1 MDSSVDKPLTSR
13 RIAVTRA
20 RHQARTLADRIEALG
35 GRVIEFPTVEIRPLP
50 FDVEERP
57 TFDWIVFTSANA
69 ARMFAGGLRSQDRAV
84 EEFRRTKVCVVGP
97 ATGIAARAEG
107 FRTDLM
113 PEKFIAEGVA
123 EAFGAHEIRGKRFL
137 LPRAN
142 MAREFLPRVLSK
154 MGADV
159 TELIVYATRC
169 SKVSDA
175 EVERFIAAAPDAVT
189 FTSSSTASN
198 FVRILGRPRIEK
210 RLRGV
215 AFASI
220 GPETTKAA
228 TAAGIRVSIEAKHHD
243 VEGLVEALAQWAA
256 GPR

>member
-1 MDSSVDKPLTSR
+1 MDFLVDKPLAGR

-50 FDVEERP
+50 FEVEEGP

-69 ARMFAGGLRSQDRAV
+69 ARMFAGGLRSQNRAV
-84 EEFRRTKVCVVGP
+84 EEFRRAKVCVVGP
-97 ATGIAARAEG
+97 ATGMAARAAG
-107 FRTDLM
+107 FRADLM
-113 PEKFIAEGVA
+113 PENFIAEGVA
-123 EAFGAHEIRGKRFL
+123 EAFSGRDIRGKRFL

-142 MAREFLPRVLSK
+142 IARPFLPQVLRK

-159 TELIVYATRC
+159 TELVVYETRC
-169 SKVSDA
+169 PNVSDA
-175 EVERFIAAAPDAVT
+175 EVERFIAAVPDAVT
-189 FTSSSTASN
+189 FTSSSTAVN
-198 FVRILGRPRIEK
+198 FTRILGRPRIED

-228 TAAGIRVSIEAKHHD
+228 IVSGIRVSIEAEQHD
-243 VEGLVEALAQWAA
+243 VEGLVAALARWAA
-256 GPR
+256 GQ